1 MRRLIRSFSA
11 AAALAALLAIV
22 LIAAPARAQ
31 SSSGACP
38 ISLQTFKTV
47 TAASYT
53 LAIGDQC
60 STIVFS
66 PTTAA
71 TAVALTLPNAA
82 TTFPPG
88 FAVRI
93 KDGNSGGIY
102 MTPTTSTLDG
112 LTTQIHLT
120 TGQSID
126 LVTDGT
132 NYISLGGS
140 GTTHHP

>member
-22 LIAAPARAQ
+22 LIAAPVRAQ
-31 SSSGACP
+31 IGTGCP
-38 ISLQTFKTV
+38 IILQTFKTV
-47 TAASYT
+47 TTATYT

-71 TAVALTLPNAA
+71 TATALTLPNAA
-82 TTFPPG
+82 TNFPPG
-88 FAVRI
+88 YTVWI
-93 KDGNSGGIY
+93 KSGNSGGVY

-112 LTTQIHLT
+112 LATQINLT
-120 TGQSID
+120 TGQSIE
-126 LVTDGT
+126 LVVDGT

>member
-1 MRRLIRSFSA
+1 MRRFRFLSA
-11 AAALAALLAIV
+11 FAGFLALVAILAAL
-22 LIAAPARAQ
+22 PARAQ
-31 SSSGACP
+31 QGASCP

-47 TAASYT
+47 TAAAYT

-88 FAVRI
+88 FTVRI

-102 MTPTTSTLDG
+102 MTPTTSLLDG

-126 LVTDGT
+126 LAVDGT

-140 GTTHHP
+140 GTTHNP